1 MKKSNA
7 IALAVPIF
15 MLLCLSQARA
25 VVLEANGRITLL
37 RVHDVGTGFG
47 PPNDFLDTEVVMR
60 LDTQPGTAFGFQL
73 RNDANFPERQAMFD
87 LLRDA
92 FDNNRPVTLDYNIDP
107 GKHGGV
113 IIRAWLTK

>member
-1 MKKSNA
+1 
-7 IALAVPIF
+7 
-15 MLLCLSQARA
+15 
-25 VVLEANGRITLL
+25 
-37 RVHDVGTGFG
+37 
-47 PPNDFLDTEVVMR
+47 
-60 LDTQPGTAFGFQL
+60 
-73 RNDANFPERQAMFD
+73 MFD